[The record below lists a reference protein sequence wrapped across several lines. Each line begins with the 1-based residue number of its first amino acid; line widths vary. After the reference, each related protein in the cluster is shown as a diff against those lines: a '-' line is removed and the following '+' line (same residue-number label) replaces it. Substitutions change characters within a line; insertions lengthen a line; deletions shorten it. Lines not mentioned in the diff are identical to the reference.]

1 MTGLSRPIKVML
13 VDDEENTRKLLKLLV
28 NWEDL
33 GFTISGE
40 ASSGQEA
47 LHMMDEIRPDLVI
60 TDVRMPY
67 MDGLEFSKLALQVY
81 PNLKIIVLTA
91 YEDFSS
97 AQQSVQMGVSAFLLK
112 PIKRDSL
119 TSALNSIAKKI
130 AEEQDIQQEYAHIQ
144 EQLGQMRETL
154 QEKFLSELLIASIPE
169 DELKQKIQYFS
180 LESIEKQVQ
189 AAVITLRGEP
199 ENMDGEKRILYSIA
213 AIDLVKQFFEDD
225 SQAYVFSDYLG
236 NIVIAYTG
244 SSGSFEIVMERL
256 KNILS
261 SKLPGR
267 VSAGIGTLRNGLHGL
282 PKSYQEACMALKYC
296 IIYGDRIVLSYKDVG
311 TVDPD
316 DTEQDKSLDEIEFLV
331 RAGLQKEAVE
341 AIHRSLVQQ
350 SLADIE
356 DINAIRIKSINI
368 ITLLFN
374 IATELHVSLPAQEFG
389 KSYMEMISLN
399 NISDIEERL
408 IQTADSLTSATRK
421 IRKKKSGQQIAMVME
436 YIDEHLSD
444 PTLGL
449 ASLSAHFYLNPSYLS
464 RTFKHQAGYSIVE
477 YLTDRRIRKAQEL
490 LQGSDKMAYEIGAE
504 VGIPDPNYF
513 GKCFKKYAGCSIQ
526 EFKKRAENVSA
537 PN

>member
-526 EFKKRAENVSA
+526 EFRKRAENVSA

>member
-1 MTGLSRPIKVML
+1 MMGLNRLIKVML
-13 VDDEENTRKLLKLLV
+13 VDDEENTRNLLKLLV
-28 NWEDL
+28 NWEEL

-47 LHMMDEIRPDLVI
+47 LYMLDEIQPDLII

-67 MDGLEFSKLALQVY
+67 MDGLEFSKLALQAY

-112 PIKRDSL
+112 PIKRESL
-119 TSALNSIAKKI
+119 TSTLNSIAKKI
-130 AEEQDIQQEYAHIQ
+130 EEELDMQQEYARIQ

-154 QEKFLSELLIASIPE
+154 QNKFLSELLIADIPD
-169 DELKQKIQYFS
+169 DELEQKIQYFS
-180 LESIEKQVQ
+180 LEPIVKQVQ

-213 AIDLVKQFFEDD
+213 AMDLVKQFFGND
-225 SQAYVFSDYLG
+225 SKFYVFSDHLS

-244 SSGSFEIVMERL
+244 NSGSFEAAMERL
-256 KNILS
+256 KDILS
-261 SKLPGR
+261 SKLQGQ
-267 VSAGIGTLRNGLHGL
+267 VSAGIGTLRSGLHGL
-282 PKSYQEACMALKYC
+282 SKSYQEACMALKYC
-296 IIYGDRIVLSYKDVG
+296 IIYGDKIVLSYKDVSM
-311 TVDPD
+311 VDSD
-316 DTEQDKSLDEIEFLV
+316 EKEQNKGLDEIEFFV

-350 SLADIE
+350 SLAEIE
-356 DINAIRIKSINI
+356 DINAIRVKGINI

-374 IATELHVSLPAQEFG
+374 IAAELHVALPTQEFG
-389 KSYMEMISLN
+389 KSYMEMINLKD
-399 NISDIEERL
+399 ISEIEKRL
-408 IQTADSLTSATRK
+408 IQTASELTDATRK
-421 IRKKKSGQQIAMVME
+421 IRKKKSSQQIAMVME
-436 YIDEHLSD
+436 YINEHLSD

-449 ASLSAHFYLNPSYLS
+449 ASLSAHFYLNSSYLS
-464 RTFKHQAGYSIVE
+464 RTFKHQVGSSIVE
-477 YLTDRRIRKAQEL
+477 YLTDLRIQKAKEL
-490 LQGSDKMAYEIGAE
+490 LQNSDKMAYEIGAE

-526 EFKKRAENVSA
+526 EFRKRVKGSSSTD
-537 PN
+537 